1 MASLDFGLEC
11 TFLPKPILELPSVNQ
26 RHMRTLLFS
35 LGIALLVFG
44 VEGAVAGPPGKNS
57 SPTTNKSRTHFGISS
72 NQFSV
77 ETGQVARYQTFADLV
92 TAHGVSY
99 KTAVQLADAI
109 RPEFDVRSMQRGQEY
124 RVYMNQWL
132 ERAQYLVYQ
141 IDPVRHVV
149 FDVQEPSKSR
159 VVRRSVKREWTV
171 VQGTIENSLYET
183 LASNGADPKL
193 ALRLSEVFAWQI
205 DFFRIQ
211 PGDSFRI
218 LYEKRSVNGD
228 VLDPGKILAA
238 SFDHQGKRHFGA
250 RFDDGNGAQYF
261 DQDGQSLRRQ
271 LLKAPLRYSRISSGF
286 SHSRYHPVLKR
297 RRPHHGVDYAAPT
310 GTPVKSVGSG
320 TVLKAGHYG
329 NNGNYIKIRHN
340 ETYSSGYLH
349 LSDIADDVTPGAEVQ
364 QGETIGYVGSTG
376 LSTGPHLDYRLWK
389 HGTAVDPYQI
399 ELPPS
404 RPVSPRHR
412 STFKDVVSD
421 RLNRLFPLRAFKT
434 GGNRLS

>member
-1 MASLDFGLEC
+1 MRALFLTLGVFFFISGGWVGAS
-11 TFLPKPILELPSVNQ
+11 
-26 RHMRTLLFS
+26 
-35 LGIALLVFG
+35 
-44 VEGAVAGPPGKNS
+44 PPEEEAS
-57 SPTTNKSRTHFGISS
+57 SPANDRQSTHFGISAE
-72 NQFSV
+72 QYAV
-77 ETGQVARYQTFADLV
+77 EEGRVSRYQTFADLV
-92 TAHGVSY
+92 TSYGVSY
-99 KTAVQLADAI
+99 KSAVQLAEAVRGD
-109 RPEFDVRSMQRGQEY
+109 FDVREMQRGQQY
-124 RVYMNQWL
+124 RVYINPWL
-132 ERAQYLVYQ
+132 ERVQYLVYQ

-149 FDVQEPSKSR
+149 FDVQNPSNSR
-159 VVRRSVKREWTV
+159 IERRSVEREWTV
-171 VQGTIENSLYET
+171 VQGKIENSLYEALT
-183 LASNGADPKL
+183 SNGAAPRL

-218 LYEKRSVNGD
+218 LYEKRTVNGK
-228 VLDPGKILAA
+228 VLSPGKILAA
-238 SFDHQGKRHFGA
+238 SVDHKEERYFGV

-261 DQDGQSLRRQ
+261 DREGESLRRQ

-286 SHSRYHPVLKR
+286 SQSRYHPVLER

-310 GTPVKSVGSG
+310 GTPVKAVGSG

-349 LSDIADDVTPGAEVQ
+349 LSDIADGVSPGAEVQ

-389 HGTAVDPYQI
+389 HGTPVDPYEI

-404 RPVSPRHR
+404 RPVSPQHR
-412 STFKDVVSD
+412 SAFEQILED
-421 RLNRLFPLRAFKT
+421 RLNRLFPLRAFE
-434 GGNRLS
+434 GDRRLS